1 MSFVNR
7 ELEESEQREYILK
20 HTSHPYRDPSHRIT
34 FSGGTI
40 DDENDVRLFI
50 YGDARGVG
58 PDFVEITDLQI
69 KYGLMDYK
77 GEVFFFKVRQKYVQ
91 WEVHWSVDYPSWLRE
106 LGDEKIE
113 YLREALRAYGI
124 EGYAIRSLWDNSKG
138 IPVIEF

>member
-1 MSFVNR
+1 MTNDRNMGNIETANQSNLVSAHGIFN
-7 ELEESEQREYILK
+7 
-20 HTSHPYRDPSHRIT
+20 TYRDPSHRIT

-58 PDFVEITDLQI
+58 PDFGEITDLQI

-106 LGDEKIE
+106 LGDEK
-113 YLREALRAYGI
+113 
-124 EGYAIRSLWDNSKG
+124 
-138 IPVIEF
+138 